1 MQEYGLYYDSK
12 TGTYFHYNAE
22 KQTYEFH
29 SQVSLEPSQSQKV
42 DYVKEPVTEK
52 SKQKKRIK
60 KSDVKVITYAILI
73 CTYYNTIFL
82 GKHFFWFGGSN
93 KFF

>member
-42 DYVKEPVTEK
+42 NSVKEPVKEK

-60 KSDVKVITYAILI
+60 KSVVKVITFAVLTS
-73 CTYYNTIFL
+73 TY
-82 GKHFFWFGGSN
+82 
-93 KFF
+93 